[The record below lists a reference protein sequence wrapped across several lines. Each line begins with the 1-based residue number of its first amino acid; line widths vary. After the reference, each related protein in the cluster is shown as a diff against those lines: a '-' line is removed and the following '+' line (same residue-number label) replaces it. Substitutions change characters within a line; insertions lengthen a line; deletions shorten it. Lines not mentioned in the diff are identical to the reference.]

1 MRMEDGEERAVGS
14 SSWRRGSLVDGGIST
29 PRWKSRAPGALLIEV
44 AASPGRHDVGV
55 PALPR
60 WRWIHLYG

>member
-14 SSWRRGSLVDGGIST
+14 SSWRRGSLADGDISM
-29 PRWKSRAPGALLIEV
+29 PRWKSRAPGVLLMDV

-55 PALPR
+55 PALP
-60 WRWIHLYG
+60 